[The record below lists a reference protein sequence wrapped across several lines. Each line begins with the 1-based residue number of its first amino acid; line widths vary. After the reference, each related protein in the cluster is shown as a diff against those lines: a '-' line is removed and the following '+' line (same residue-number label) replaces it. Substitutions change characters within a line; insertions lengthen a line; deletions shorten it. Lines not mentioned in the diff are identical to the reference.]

1 MTKEE
6 RRELIKVAMGYSN
19 ATLKLENANLV
30 NVFSGEI
37 YLANIYIYKKYIAD
51 IVEVEKDSFKKA
63 DKIIDIQGKYLVP
76 GFIDSHLHIESSH
89 LTPYHFAE
97 AIIPKGTTTII
108 ADPHEI
114 CNALGEEGL
123 NYMLKA
129 SENLPMNQYFL
140 VPSCIPSVMKLENTG
155 AEFDADLVD
164 KLLEKDRIL
173 GLGEVMDYIGVIHN
187 DKRMEDI
194 IDVAY
199 RKNMFLQGHSPE
211 LQGSELS
218 AYLCGGPYTCHET
231 RDGVH
236 AIDKIRKGMTVDAR
250 ESSISK
256 NIASII
262 ENIKSFK
269 SPRNLTL
276 CTDDREP
283 KDILEKGHIND
294 CVRVAI
300 KAGLE
305 PIEAIRAVTLNTAQ
319 IYRLDKRGAIAPSY
333 FADMLVID
341 NLKDINV
348 EKVFFEGELVAENNK
363 LLVQIN
369 KPHIDLENKNTIN
382 IDELKVED
390 FMIKAPIENGKLEI
404 VGMEYIN
411 KISSVTRKKTFTV
424 NVKDGYVDL
433 EGDELNFA
441 ISINRYGKKTKAI
454 AVVENFYVNRGAI
467 ATTYSHDS
475 HNLTIIYKKPIDAL
489 VAAQRVKN
497 IAGGIVVVENEK
509 VVKELP
515 FPIGGMLSK
524 NSAYELGNYIVD
536 MNKVLRDYGIESA
549 SPITR
554 PSTLS
559 LIVIPEV
566 KLSDMGL
573 IDVVKQEIIKQ
584 FWLFVK

>member
-51 IVEVEKDSFKKA
+51 IVEVEKDNFKKA

-211 LQGSELS
+211 LQGSKLS

-319 IYRLDKRGAIAPSY
+319 IYRLDKRGAIVPSY

-382 IDELKVED
+382 IAELKVED

-497 IAGGIVVVENEK
+497 IAGGIVVIENEK

-584 FWLFVK
+584 F

>member
-129 SENLPMNQYFL
+129 SENLPTNQYFL

-584 FWLFVK
+584 F

>member
-51 IVEVEKDSFKKA
+51 IVEVEKDSLKKA

-348 EKVFFEGELVAENNK
+348 EKVFFEGELVAENSK

-524 NSAYELGNYIVD
+524 KSAYELGNYIVD

-584 FWLFVK
+584 F

>member
-536 MNKVLRDYGIESA
+536 MSKVLRDYGIESA

-584 FWLFVK
+584 F

>member
-256 NIASII
+256 NITSII

-411 KISSVTRKKTFTV
+411 KISSVTGKKTFTV

-524 NSAYELGNYIVD
+524 KSAYELGNYIVD

-584 FWLFVK
+584 F

>member
-566 KLSDMGL
+566 KFSDMGL

-584 FWLFVK
+584 F

>member
-51 IVEVEKDSFKKA
+51 IVEVEKDNFKKA

-97 AIIPKGTTTII
+97 ATIPKGTTTII

-164 KLLEKDRIL
+164 KLLKKDRIL

-524 NSAYELGNYIVD
+524 KSAYELGNDIVD

-584 FWLFVK
+584 F

>member
-51 IVEVEKDSFKKA
+51 IVEVEKDNFKKA
-63 DKIIDIQGKYLVP
+63 DKIIDIQEKYLVP

-524 NSAYELGNYIVD
+524 KSAYELGNDIVD

-584 FWLFVK
+584 F

>member
-51 IVEVEKDSFKKA
+51 IVEVEKDNFKKA

-114 CNALGEEGL
+114 CNALGEEGF

-433 EGDELNFA
+433 DGSELNFA

-524 NSAYELGNYIVD
+524 KSAYELGNDIVD

-584 FWLFVK
+584 F

>member
-319 IYRLDKRGAIAPSY
+319 IYRLDKRGTIAPSY

-584 FWLFVK
+584 F

>member
-411 KISSVTRKKTFTV
+411 KISSVTRKITFTV

-497 IAGGIVVVENEK
+497 IAGGIVVVENKK

-584 FWLFVK
+584 F

>member
-369 KPHIDLENKNTIN
+369 KPHIDLENKNTVN

-584 FWLFVK
+584 F

>member
-173 GLGEVMDYIGVIHN
+173 GLGEVMDYIGIIHN

-524 NSAYELGNYIVD
+524 KSAYELGNDIVD

-584 FWLFVK
+584 F

>member
-497 IAGGIVVVENEK
+497 IAGGIVVIENEK

-584 FWLFVK
+584 F

>member
-433 EGDELNFA
+433 EGGELNFA

-524 NSAYELGNYIVD
+524 KSAYELGNDIVD

-584 FWLFVK
+584 F

>member
-6 RRELIKVAMGYSN
+6 RRELIKVAMGYSS

-51 IVEVEKDSFKKA
+51 VVEVEKDNFKKA

-433 EGDELNFA
+433 EGGELNFA

-524 NSAYELGNYIVD
+524 KSAYELGNDIVD

-584 FWLFVK
+584 F

>member
-19 ATLKLENANLV
+19 ASLKLENANLV

-305 PIEAIRAVTLNTAQ
+305 PIEAIRATLNTAQ

-584 FWLFVK
+584 F

>member
-37 YLANIYIYKKYIAD
+37 YLANIYTYKKYIAD

-584 FWLFVK
+584 F

>member
-123 NYMLKA
+123 NYMLKV

-584 FWLFVK
+584 F

>member
-51 IVEVEKDSFKKA
+51 IVEVEKDGFKKA

-584 FWLFVK
+584 F

>member
-467 ATTYSHDS
+467 ATTYFHDS

-524 NSAYELGNYIVD
+524 KSAYELGNDIVD

-584 FWLFVK
+584 F

>member
-199 RKNMFLQGHSPE
+199 RKNMFLQEHSPE

-524 NSAYELGNYIVD
+524 KSAYELGNDIVD

-584 FWLFVK
+584 F

>member
-51 IVEVEKDSFKKA
+51 IVEVEKDNFKKA
-63 DKIIDIQGKYLVP
+63 DKIIDIQEKYLVP

-489 VAAQRVKN
+489 VAAQRIKN

-584 FWLFVK
+584 F

>member
-51 IVEVEKDSFKKA
+51 IVEVEKDSLKKA

-524 NSAYELGNYIVD
+524 KSAYELGNDIVD

-584 FWLFVK
+584 F

>member
-6 RRELIKVAMGYSN
+6 RRELIKVAMGYSS

-51 IVEVEKDSFKKA
+51 VVEVEKDSFKKA

-123 NYMLKA
+123 DYMLKA

-173 GLGEVMDYIGVIHN
+173 GLGEVMDYIGIIHN

-231 RDGVH
+231 RNGVH

-256 NIASII
+256 NITSIV
-262 ENIKSFK
+262 ENIKNFK

-300 KAGLE
+300 KAGLD

-441 ISINRYGKKTKAI
+441 ISNNRYGKNTKAI

-524 NSAYELGNYIVD
+524 KSAYELGNDIVD

-584 FWLFVK
+584 F

>member
-6 RRELIKVAMGYSN
+6 RKELIKVAMGYSN

-123 NYMLKA
+123 NYMLKV

-584 FWLFVK
+584 F

>member
-6 RRELIKVAMGYSN
+6 RRELIKVAMGYSS
-19 ATLKLENANLV
+19 ATLKLENAKLV

-51 IVEVEKDSFKKA
+51 IVETEKDTFKKA
-63 DKIIDIQGKYLVP
+63 DKIININGKYLAP

-89 LTPYHFAE
+89 LTPYNFAE
-97 AIIPKGTTTII
+97 AIIPKGTTTIV

-114 CNALGEEGL
+114 CNALGEKGL
-123 NYMLKA
+123 DYMLEA
-129 SENLPMNQYFL
+129 SKDLPMLQYFL
-140 VPSCIPSVMKLENTG
+140 VPSCIPSVLNLENTG
-155 AEFDADLVD
+155 AEFDAEIID
-164 KLLEKDRIL
+164 KLLDKERIL

-194 IDVAY
+194 IEVASN
-199 RKNMFLQGHSPE
+199 KKMFLQGHAPE
-211 LQGSELS
+211 IQGSELS

-231 RDGVH
+231 RNGVH

-256 NIASII
+256 NIRSIV
-262 ENIKSFK
+262 ENIKNFK

-283 KDILEKGHIND
+283 KDILEKGHVND

-300 KAGLE
+300 EAGLE

-319 IYRLDKRGAIAPSY
+319 IYGLEKRGAIAPSY
-333 FADMLVID
+333 FADMVVFD
-341 NLKDINV
+341 NLENINV
-348 EKVFFEGELVAENNK
+348 EKVFFEGELVAENDK
-363 LLVQIN
+363 LLVDIR
-369 KPHIDLENKNTIN
+369 KPSIELENKNSID
-382 IDELKVED
+382 IDELSIED
-390 FMIKAPIENGKLEI
+390 FKIKAPIENGKLEI
-404 VGMEYIN
+404 IGMEYIS
-411 KISSVTRKKTFTV
+411 KLSSVTKKKTFTV
-424 NVKDGYVDL
+424 DVKNGYVDL
-433 EGDELNFA
+433 DGTNLNFA

-454 AVVENFYVNRGAI
+454 TIVENFYMNRGAI

-475 HNLTIIYKKPIDAL
+475 HNLTIIYNNPTDAL
-489 VAAQRVKN
+489 IASQRIKE
-497 IAGGIVVVENEK
+497 IAGGIVLVDNEK
-509 VVKELP
+509 VIKEMA

-524 NSAYELGNYIVD
+524 KSAFELGNDIVE

-566 KLSDMGL
+566 KLSDIGM
-573 IDVVKQEIIKQ
+573 IDVVKQEVIKQ
-584 FWLFVK
+584 F

>member
-536 MNKVLRDYGIESA
+536 MNKVLRDYVIESA

-584 FWLFVK
+584 F

>member
-573 IDVVKQEIIKQ
+573 IDVAKQEIIKQ
-584 FWLFVK
+584 F

>member
-348 EKVFFEGELVAENNK
+348 EKVFFEGELVAENSK

-433 EGDELNFA
+433 EGNELNFA

-584 FWLFVK
+584 F

>member
-1 MTKEE
+1 MGCI

-30 NVFSGEI
+30 NIFSGEI

-584 FWLFVK
+584 F

>member
-411 KISSVTRKKTFTV
+411 KISSVTGKKTFTV

-584 FWLFVK
+584 F

>member
-404 VGMEYIN
+404 VGIEYIN

-584 FWLFVK
+584 F

>member
-63 DKIIDIQGKYLVP
+63 DKIIDIQEKYLVP

-524 NSAYELGNYIVD
+524 KSAYELGNDIVD

-584 FWLFVK
+584 F

>member
-497 IAGGIVVVENEK
+497 IAGGIVVVKNEK

-524 NSAYELGNYIVD
+524 KSAYELGNDIVD

-584 FWLFVK
+584 F

>member
-1 MTKEE
+1 MTKSE
-6 RRELIKVAMGYSN
+6 RRELIKAALGYNS
-19 ATLKLENANLV
+19 ATLKIENANLV

-37 YLANIYIYKKYIAD
+37 YLANIYIYGKYIAD
-51 IVEVEKDSFKKA
+51 IVEVDKDSNKKA
-63 DKIIDIQGKYLVP
+63 EKTIDIQGKYLVP

-97 AIIPKGTTTII
+97 AVIPKGTTTII

-114 CNALGEEGL
+114 CNAMGEEGL
-123 NYMLKA
+123 DYMLKA
-129 SENLPMNQYFL
+129 SEGLPMNQYYL
-140 VPSCIPSVMKLENTG
+140 VPSCIPSVVGLENTG
-155 AEFDADLVD
+155 SEFDAELVD
-164 KLLEKDRIL
+164 KLLDKERVL

-199 RKNMFLQGHSPE
+199 QKKMFLQGHSPE
-211 LQGSELS
+211 LQGQELS

-231 RDGVH
+231 RNGVH

-256 NIASII
+256 NIRGIV
-262 ENIKSFK
+262 ENIKNFK
-269 SPRNLTL
+269 SPRNFTL

-300 KAGLE
+300 DAGLD
-305 PIEAIRAVTLNTAQ
+305 PIEAIRAATLNTAQ
-319 IYRLDKRGAIAPSY
+319 IYKLDKRGAIAPSY

-348 EKVFFEGELVAENNK
+348 EKVFFEGKLVAENDK
-363 LLVQIN
+363 LLVDIKKPQIST
-369 KPHIDLENKNTIN
+369 EQKNSVEIG
-382 IDELKVED
+382 ELSLED
-390 FMIKAPIENGKLEI
+390 FKIKAPIENGKLEI
-404 VGMEYIN
+404 IGMEYIS
-411 KISSVTRKKTFTV
+411 KFTSVTRKKNFIV
-424 NVKDGYVDL
+424 DVKNGYVDL
-433 EGDELNFA
+433 KGTDLNFA
-441 ISINRYGKKTKAI
+441 IVINRYGKGTKSI
-454 AVVENFYVNRGAI
+454 AVVENFYMNRGAI

-475 HNLTIIYKKPIDAL
+475 HNLTIIYKNPKDAL
-489 VAAQRVKN
+489 FAAQRVKE
-497 IAGGIVVVENEK
+497 IAGGIVLIENEK
-509 VVKELP
+509 VVKEMP
-515 FPIGGMLSK
+515 FPIAGMLSK
-524 NSAYELGNYIVD
+524 KDALHLGNDIVE
-536 MNKVLRDYGIESA
+536 MNKILRDYGIETA

-573 IDVVKQEIIKQ
+573 IEVVSQKIIKQ
-584 FWLFVK
+584 F

>member
-1 MTKEE
+1 MYK
-6 RRELIKVAMGYSN
+6 RQGYSN

-283 KDILEKGHIND
+283 KDILENGHIND

-584 FWLFVK
+584 F

>member
-140 VPSCIPSVMKLENTG
+140 VPSCIPAVMKLENTG

-584 FWLFVK
+584 F